1 MHLSKQQYHEL
12 LRKVNCNMQEVL
24 QMILNFLVGHLFK
37 YGPNI
42 DSWYT
47 PVLTGNQSDI
57 WIFSK
62 TCLYL
67 FFRSL

>member
-1 MHLSKQQYHEL
+1 
-12 LRKVNCNMQEVL
+12 MQEVL